1 VLVFCLFWKPARHLQ
16 VPWKPVLR
24 EGTFR
29 SGQLC
34 LWAVSEVAVPFR
46 SLRQPWPTIE
56 KTASHVWHGVLSGGL
71 WFLERVLSAQVKEVI
86 KTIYLY
92 SELPA
97 FQLFNS
103 LCHFQE
109 SVLLFYSLPPPSG
122 APPLLSGSRTDLVSP
137 CSVHLLPYPPS
148 SLPVMRSFLFHC
160 PSDRL
165 SSALPLFQSQLLGW
179 TLPPPLIRS
188 RVRCCSSLRA
198 PQTTY

>member
-1 VLVFCLFWKPARHLQ
+1 MLVFCLFWKPARHLQ

-109 SVLLFYSLPPPSG
+109 SVLLFYS
-122 APPLLSGSRTDLVSP
+122 PPLP
-137 CSVHLLPYPPS
+137 QEPH
-148 SLPVMRSFLFHC
+148 
-160 PSDRL
+160 L
-165 SSALPLFQSQLLGW
+165 SSQVPAQIW
-179 TLPPPLIRS
+179 
-188 RVRCCSSLRA
+188 CLRA
-198 PQTTY
+198 PCTFFRIHPPPFP